1 MDYKQIDFSTILGKT
16 DKNGHWLDVE
26 NSEKNQNEDEEPQ
39 STVINEDNNM
49 YLFEGVD
56 YRDAAQKADIDL
68 FDRLILNNENASAK
82 PSNSSNQR
90 ISERPQ
96 RRQMTEEEKV
106 ERATKI
112 RETKA
117 RRKQEMV
124 SNRMSFLTKN
134 IFFCV

>member
-1 MDYKQIDFSTILGKT
+1 MDYKQIDFSTILGET

-26 NSEKNQNEDEEPQ
+26 NSKKNQNEDEEPQ
-39 STVINEDNNM
+39 STVINENNM

-56 YRDAAQKADIDL
+56 YREVAQKDDIDL
-68 FDRLILNNENASAK
+68 FDRLILKNENASAK
-82 PSNSSNQR
+82 LSNSSNQH

-96 RRQMTEEEKV
+96 RRQMTEEEKS

-124 SNRMSFLTKN
+124 SNR
-134 IFFCV
+134 IF

>member
-26 NSEKNQNEDEEPQ
+26 SSEKNQNKDEEPQ
-39 STVINEDNNM
+39 STVINENNM

-56 YRDAAQKADIDL
+56 YREVPQKDDIDL
-68 FDRLILNNENASAK
+68 FDRLILKNENASAK
-82 PSNSSNQR
+82 LSNSSNQR

-96 RRQMTEEEKV
+96 RRQMTEEEKA
-106 ERATKI
+106 ERAKKI

-117 RRKQEMV
+117 RRQQEMV
-124 SNRMSFLTKN
+124 SNR
-134 IFFCV
+134 IF